1 MRSIRRHRCA
11 FGIVAVAAAIAWS
24 GPGIAGGGVTSGS
37 ISGSG
42 TLMMSSGTAQIART
56 GVTIQFGNGSTAPT
70 SSSSTSSSSLPASP
84 WAPTYGNGTN
94 TPLNLSGSS
103 EGSGSEGGGGSGGG
117 LVWGEPLS
125 ADVATFGKVH
135 TNLRYFSQSSSNGTQ
150 QAVGINFTLRY

>member
-11 FGIVAVAAAIAWS
+11 FGILPS
-24 GPGIAGGGVTSGS
+24 LRPSRGQGPGIAGGGVTSGS

-42 TLMMSSGTAQIART
+42 TLMMSSGTAKS
-56 GVTIQFGNGSTAPT
+56 GTASPFNSAT
-70 SSSSTSSSSLPASP
+70 AQLLPRSSSTSSSSLPASP